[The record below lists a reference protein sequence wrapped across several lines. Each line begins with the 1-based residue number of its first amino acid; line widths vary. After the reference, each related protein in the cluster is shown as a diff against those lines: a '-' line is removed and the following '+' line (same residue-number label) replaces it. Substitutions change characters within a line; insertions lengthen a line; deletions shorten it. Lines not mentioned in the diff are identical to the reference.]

1 MAKRQGDNNS
11 ISEVLKGFIDS
22 NHLQKGLDKVSAK
35 DAWHNVM
42 GNAISKYTTAISL
55 ERDVLYIQLSSSV
68 LREELS
74 YGKSKIIKLINN
86 DILILPAVHVA
97 EPDTFT
103 IS

>member
-1 MAKRQGDNNS
+1 MAKRQRENNS

-22 NHLQKGLDKVSAK
+22 NRLRKGLDKISVQ
-35 DAWHNVM
+35 DAWHNIM

-74 YGKSKIIKLINN
+74 YGKSKIIKLLNEELGKE
-86 DILILPAVHVA
+86 LITKLVLR
-97 EPDTFT
+97 
-103 IS
+103 